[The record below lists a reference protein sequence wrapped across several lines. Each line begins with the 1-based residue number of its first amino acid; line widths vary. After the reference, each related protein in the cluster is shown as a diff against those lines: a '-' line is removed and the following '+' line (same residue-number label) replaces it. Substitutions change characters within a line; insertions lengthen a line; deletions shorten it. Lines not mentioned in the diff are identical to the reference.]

1 MKLSYRNYPILRL
14 FDQNCYKQ
22 VKFRCDLENLSE
34 VSNEASRNN
43 LLLVNQVMNITA
55 EHGFYAKL
63 PVYLLSSSFI
73 KCFLE
78 NVGKFVELMKT
89 QHSLDDFCEN
99 GCFLYGGMVVVT
111 LKMSETLWEMFMVTS
126 DGRILMHEIFSFD
139 FMKDNWVVSPKM
151 MFYDAPIENPLYE
164 VKVMMAMLLFKKY
177 APIDLE
183 FVGSRKKKIS
193 AVSGEKMV
201 NDTGIEVTLLDSSW
215 FRSIIR
221 TEGFL
226 VRGHFRLQPYK
237 DETGEWARKLIYI
250 HEFEKHGYCRIAKK
264 ELV

>member
-63 PVYLLSSSFI
+63 PVYLLSASFI

-151 MFYDAPIENPLYE
+151 MFYDTPIENPLYE
-164 VKVMMAMLLFKKY
+164 VKVMMAMLLFKSVAGRRKY
-177 APIDLE
+177 QL
-183 FVGSRKKKIS
+183 S
-193 AVSGEKMV
+193 
-201 NDTGIEVTLLDSSW
+201 
-215 FRSIIR
+215 
-221 TEGFL
+221 
-226 VRGHFRLQPYK
+226 Q
-237 DETGEWARKLIYI
+237 AR
-250 HEFEKHGYCRIAKK
+250 RWSMTPA
-264 ELV
+264 

>member
-1 MKLSYRNYPILRL
+1 
-14 FDQNCYKQ
+14 
-22 VKFRCDLENLSE
+22 
-34 VSNEASRNN
+34 
-43 LLLVNQVMNITA
+43 
-55 EHGFYAKL
+55 
-63 PVYLLSSSFI
+63 
-73 KCFLE
+73 
-78 NVGKFVELMKT
+78 MKT

-183 FVGSRKKKIS
+183 FVGSWKKKIS

>member
-63 PVYLLSSSFI
+63 Q
-73 KCFLE
+73 
-78 NVGKFVELMKT
+78 LMKT

-183 FVGSRKKKIS
+183 FVGS
-193 AVSGEKMV
+193 
-201 NDTGIEVTLLDSSW
+201 
-215 FRSIIR
+215 
-221 TEGFL
+221 
-226 VRGHFRLQPYK
+226 
-237 DETGEWARKLIYI
+237 
-250 HEFEKHGYCRIAKK
+250 
-264 ELV
+264 